1 MGRAVFYLFPVRLR
15 GFGERGAGAFMEQL
29 ILMAAG

>member
-15 GFGERGAGAFMEQL
+15 GFGERGAEAFMEQL
-29 ILMAAG
+29 IVMAAG